1 MRLKLT
7 ENQANAKQY
16 AEAELL
22 LFENYSYAS
31 STLPSKNNGTYP
43 KKLAKEQVFL
53 YSWDYTINRNEN
65 KDGNVK

>member
-1 MRLKLT
+1 MFFISNNFISNDVRLKLT

-43 KKLAKEQVFL
+43 KK
-53 YSWDYTINRNEN
+53 
-65 KDGNVK
+65 

>member
-1 MRLKLT
+1 MFFISNNFISNVRLKLT

-43 KKLAKEQVFL
+43 K
-53 YSWDYTINRNEN
+53 N
-65 KDGNVK
+65 